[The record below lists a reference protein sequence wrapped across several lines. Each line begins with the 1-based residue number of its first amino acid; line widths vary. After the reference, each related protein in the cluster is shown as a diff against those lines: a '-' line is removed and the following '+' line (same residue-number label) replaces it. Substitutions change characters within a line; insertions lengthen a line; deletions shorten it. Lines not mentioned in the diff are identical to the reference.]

1 MSGAPFSPDGA
12 ALLLALYRNEGRS
25 GWSTGMRAITRTLI
39 AQTALPD
46 GPAAELGCGGGRLL
60 AELGPLL
67 PGRLLT
73 GMDLHPQALSHAA
86 QVAGD
91 AAHLTQAHLHRLPWP
106 DDAFALL
113 LALDA
118 LDQRG
123 VRLTLALREAWRV
136 LAADGVLLL
145 RVSACPRLLG
155 PHDAAFNTGRRY
167 ARCTLDQALR
177 RAGFTPERVTYANS
191 ADRAYRRAGASCSVG
206 DCCPA
211 PSLYTAPAIGALLVA
226 ALRCKRAGC
235 GGAICL
241 PASASTSRRAKASV
255 RNPCTACAFLTQ
267 SVSRHMDESP
277 MQANPAPR
285 SANGLHRA
293 AHLQ

>member
-1 MSGAPFSPDGA
+1 MNGAPFSPDGA
-12 ALLLALYRNEGRS
+12 ALLLALYRNEERS
-25 GWSTGMRAITRTLI
+25 GWSAGMRAITRTLL

-46 GPAAELGCGGGRLL
+46 GPAAELGCGGGHLL

-67 PGRLLT
+67 PGRLLV
-73 GMDLHPQALSHAA
+73 GMDLHPQALGYAA

-91 AAHLTQAHLHRLPWP
+91 AAELTQAHLHRLPWP

-167 ARCTLDQALR
+167 ARRTLDQALH
-177 RAGFTPERVTYANS
+177 RAGFTPERITYANS
-191 ADRAYRRAGASCSVG
+191 VLAAPIAALRLLQRWRLL
-206 DCCPA
+206 PFA
-211 PSLYTAPAIGALLVA
+211 PSLYTTPAIDALLSA
-226 ALRCKRAGC
+226 ALRCEARRLRRHD
-235 GGAICL
+235 L
-241 PASASTSRRAKASV
+241 PAGLSLYVAARKNVRAQPTHSL
-255 RNPCTACAFLTQ
+255 RTPDTIG
-267 SVSRHMDESP
+267 E
-277 MQANPAPR
+277 PAH
-285 SANGLHRA
+285 G
-293 AHLQ
+293 

>member
-1 MSGAPFSPDGA
+1 
-12 ALLLALYRNEGRS
+12 
-25 GWSTGMRAITRTLI
+25 
-39 AQTALPD
+39 
-46 GPAAELGCGGGRLL
+46 
-60 AELGPLL
+60 
-67 PGRLLT
+67 LT

-167 ARCTLDQALR
+167 ARRTLDQALR

-191 ADRAYRRAGASCSVG
+191 ALA
-206 DCCPA
+206 A
-211 PSLYTAPAIGALLVA
+211 PIAALRLLQRWRLLPFAPYLYTTPAIDALLVA
-226 ALRCKRAGC
+226 ALRCEVRWLRWHD
-235 GGAICL
+235 L
-241 PASASTSRRAKASV
+241 PAGLSLYVAARKSLRAQPVHSL
-255 RNPCTACAFLTQ
+255 RIPDTIGEP
-267 SVSRHMDESP
+267 SH
-277 MQANPAPR
+277 
-285 SANGLHRA
+285 G
-293 AHLQ
+293 

>member
-1 MSGAPFSPDGA
+1 MSGAPRSPHSA
-12 ALLLALYRNEGRS
+12 ALLLALYRNEERS
-25 GWSTGMRAITRTLI
+25 GWSVGMRAITRVLI

-46 GPAAELGCGGGRLL
+46 GPAAELGCGGGHLL
-60 AELGPLL
+60 GELGPLL

-191 ADRAYRRAGASCSVG
+191 ALA
-206 DCCPA
+206 A
-211 PSLYTAPAIGALLVA
+211 PIAALRLLQRWRLLPFAPYLYTTPAIDALLVA
-226 ALRCKRAGC
+226 ALRCEVRWLRRHD
-235 GGAICL
+235 L
-241 PASASTSRRAKASV
+241 PAGLSLYVAARKSLRAQPVHSL
-255 RNPCTACAFLTQ
+255 RIPDTIGEP
-267 SVSRHMDESP
+267 SH
-277 MQANPAPR
+277 
-285 SANGLHRA
+285 G
-293 AHLQ
+293 